1 MSANEQRIQ
10 VSDQAARPVATFIVT
25 GAALF
30 MMSLDNLVVTNAL
43 PRIRVDLH
51 AGLQGLEWTVNAY
64 TLTFSVLLLSGAALG
79 DRYGRRRLLLAGL
92 SFTAASA
99 AAALAPTTGFLIA
112 ARAVQ
117 GVGGA
122 AVVPLTLTLLV
133 RAVPAKR
140 RELALASWSAM
151 AGLAIALGPVI
162 GGAIVTAE
170 SWQWIFWVNVPIGLA
185 LVPLGRALLAES
197 YGGEERLDVVGT
209 ALATIA
215 LFGIVLALIRA
226 DSLGWASPEV
236 LGSLIGGVLVLV
248 TFAAWETRAT
258 MPMLPPRL
266 LRVPG
271 FALANM
277 VALLVTTGMFGA
289 VFLLAQFLQTVQGY
303 SPLAAGLRTL
313 PWTAAPMIAA
323 PAAGLLVA
331 RVGMRRLISFGVALQ
346 VASLAWMA
354 ARVTPAMPYADMVPP
369 LILAGIGMGVFFALL
384 APLVLS
390 FVGAAD
396 EGAASGIS
404 NAIRELGVVLGV
416 AVLAAVFAANGSYL
430 SGHAFVTGLVPA
442 LWVGVAI
449 VTAAFVASLFLPE
462 QSAPPRPFGK
472 PKIFSGTNSAASSR

>member
-1 MSANEQRIQ
+1 MVRGANQQGGGVSVNAQRIR
-10 VSDQAARPVATFIVT
+10 VSDQAGRPVTTFIVT

-92 SFTAASA
+92 SVFTVASA
-99 AAALAPTTGFLIA
+99 AAALAPTAGFLIA

-117 GVGGA
+117 GAGGA

-133 RAVPAKR
+133 RAVPAER
-140 RELALASWSAM
+140 RELALAGWSAM

-162 GGAIVTAE
+162 GGAIVTAG

-209 ALATIA
+209 GLATIA
-215 LFGIVLALIRA
+215 LFGIVLGLIRA

-248 TFAAWETRAT
+248 VFAAWETRTT

-266 LRVPG
+266 LRIPG
-271 FALANM
+271 FALANI
-277 VALLVTTGMFGA
+277 VALLATTAMFGA

-303 SPLAAGLRTL
+303 SPLAAGLRGSPRSVWRPSNL
-313 PWTAAPMIAA
+313 
-323 PAAGLLVA
+323 
-331 RVGMRRLISFGVALQ
+331 
-346 VASLAWMA
+346 
-354 ARVTPAMPYADMVPP
+354 
-369 LILAGIGMGVFFALL
+369 
-384 APLVLS
+384 
-390 FVGAAD
+390 
-396 EGAASGIS
+396 EG
-404 NAIRELGVVLGV
+404 
-416 AVLAAVFAANGSYL
+416 
-430 SGHAFVTGLVPA
+430 
-442 LWVGVAI
+442 
-449 VTAAFVASLFLPE
+449 
-462 QSAPPRPFGK
+462 
-472 PKIFSGTNSAASSR
+472 

>member
-1 MSANEQRIQ
+1 MSANEQLIQ
-10 VSDQAARPVATFIVT
+10 VSDQAGRPVATFIVT

-51 AGLQGLEWTVNAY
+51 ASLQGLEWTVNAY

-92 SFTAASA
+92 ALFTAASA
-99 AAALAPTTGFLIA
+99 AAALAPSTGVLIA

-133 RAVPAKR
+133 RAVPAQR
-140 RELALASWSAM
+140 RELALAGWSAM

-185 LVPLGRALLAES
+185 LVPLGRAVLMES
-197 YGGEERLDVVGT
+197 YGDQERLDVVGT
-209 ALATIA
+209 GLATIA
-215 LFGIVLALIRA
+215 LFGIVLGLIRA
-226 DSLGWASPEV
+226 DSVGWASPEV
-236 LGSLIGGVLVLV
+236 LGSLIGGVLVLAV
-248 TFAAWETRAT
+248 FAAWETRAT

-277 VALLVTTGMFGA
+277 MALLATTGMFGA

-313 PWTAAPMIAA
+313 PWTAAPMIVA
-323 PAAGLLVA
+323 PVAGLLVA
-331 RVGMRRLISFGVALQ
+331 RLGMRRLISFGVALQ

-354 ARVTPAMPYADMVPP
+354 VRVTPTMPYPDMVPP

-404 NAIRELGVVLGV
+404 NAIRELGVVFGV

-449 VTAAFVASLFLPE
+449 VTGAFVTSLFLPE
-462 QSAPPRPFGK
+462 RAAPQV
-472 PKIFSGTNSAASSR
+472 

>member
-1 MSANEQRIQ
+1 MSANEQLIQ
-10 VSDQAARPVATFIVT
+10 VSDQAGRPVATFIVT

-51 AGLQGLEWTVNAY
+51 ASLQGLEWTVNAY

-92 SFTAASA
+92 ALFTAASA
-99 AAALAPTTGFLIA
+99 AAALAPSTGVLIA

-133 RAVPAKR
+133 RAVPAQR
-140 RELALASWSAM
+140 RELALTGWSAM

-185 LVPLGRALLAES
+185 LVPLGRAVLMES
-197 YGGEERLDVVGT
+197 YGDQERLDVVGT
-209 ALATIA
+209 GLATIA
-215 LFGIVLALIRA
+215 LFGIVLGLIRA
-226 DSLGWASPEV
+226 DSVGWASPEV
-236 LGSLIGGVLVLV
+236 LGSLIGGVLVLAV
-248 TFAAWETRAT
+248 FAAWETRAT

-277 VALLVTTGMFGA
+277 MALLATTGMFGA

-313 PWTAAPMIAA
+313 PWTAAPMIVAPSPASSSLGSACAA
-323 PAAGLLVA
+323 DLIWRGAPSRVACLDGGPGHTYDAVPGHGASPHPGRNRDGSLL
-331 RVGMRRLISFGVALQ
+331 R
-346 VASLAWMA
+346 A
-354 ARVTPAMPYADMVPP
+354 AR
-369 LILAGIGMGVFFALL
+369 
-384 APLVLS
+384 
-390 FVGAAD
+390 
-396 EGAASGIS
+396 
-404 NAIRELGVVLGV
+404 
-416 AVLAAVFAANGSYL
+416 
-430 SGHAFVTGLVPA
+430 
-442 LWVGVAI
+442 
-449 VTAAFVASLFLPE
+449 
-462 QSAPPRPFGK
+462 
-472 PKIFSGTNSAASSR
+472 ASSAQFRGRGRRGRGIRDQ